1 VQPPPSAFV
10 PPPPQ
15 RRSIWVWLGPL
26 LAAVGIGG
34 IVGMVALARF
44 CGRAAE
50 AGGVR
55 VSNDIPVSA
64 LNRLEQKKMLASGE
78 KVLAYYDV
86 TLSGDGSELAMV
98 TSDRLVYL
106 KEGRTTALGLADIA
120 DVKHHEESLIG
131 EVIDA
136 TGDSGEVIHIEVAP
150 MNDGPLF
157 TSTLES
163 AWKKKRHAA
172 SP

>member
-1 VQPPPSAFV
+1 
-10 PPPPQ
+10 
-15 RRSIWVWLGPL
+15 L
-26 LAAVGIGG
+26 LAVVGIGA
-34 IVGMVALARF
+34 VFGMVSIARF
-44 CGRAAE
+44 CGSAAE

-55 VSNDIPVSA
+55 VSNDIPASA
-64 LNRLEQKKMLASGE
+64 LRRLDEKKLLGPGE
-78 KVLAYYDV
+78 KVLAYYDA
-86 TLSGDGSELAMV
+86 TLSGDGSEIAMV
-98 TSDRLVYL
+98 TSERLVYL
-106 KEGRTTALGLADIA
+106 KERRTTALALADIE

-163 AWKKKRHAA
+163 AWKKKRAA
-172 SP
+172 KGIP